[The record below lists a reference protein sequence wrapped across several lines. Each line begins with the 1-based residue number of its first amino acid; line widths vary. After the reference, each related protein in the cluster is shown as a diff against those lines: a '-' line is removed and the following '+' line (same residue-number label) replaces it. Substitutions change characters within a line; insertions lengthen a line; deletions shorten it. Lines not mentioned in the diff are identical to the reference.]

1 MTQHF
6 SRELNV
12 NEESMEILNLHGG
25 AFNIVT
31 ISKIQGKLDEK
42 IVRQVLDFVQEELT
56 FLNCRIQEISNRLY
70 FTTSGTEKI
79 CLQVI
84 DHCGK
89 NTYLDTVKKEL
100 NQPLSSNKTL
110 IRCLIVYEEKK
121 LNYCYLI
128 TTIHHAI
135 CDAISCVH
143 LHSEML
149 NCYNKIK
156 QNEPLNYRQ
165 AKVLGSLAEF
175 MPQYVLGISA
185 KIKALLF
192 IAKTSAKL
200 WFYSPEKIKQEQY
213 LPLKQRQ
220 CGITQRKL
228 DSIITKKLIEVSRQE
243 QTTVQSVICAA
254 MLVSVVKQIRKRQKP
269 NKKINVSCRTYVDLR
284 RRIEPSIP
292 SDQLGFLA
300 SSITS
305 FHSLTSSLSFW
316 DLAREVSQQNKH
328 ELQQRSYFPAFIL
341 FKKRLVEYYIKKPDD
356 YPLTLDV
363 SNIGDL
369 KIKRDYESFQLEEI
383 SFIPSN
389 PIFGGILTVAVST
402 FDDKM
407 ILNFVAS
414 IPFISQATIESIANE
429 VIHCLIAESGGFNP
443 ICL

>member
-6 SRELNV
+6 SRELNA

-84 DHCGK
+84 EHCGK
-89 NTYLDTVKKEL
+89 NTYLDTVKEEL
-100 NQPLSSNKTL
+100 NEPLSSNKTL
-110 IRCLIVYEEKK
+110 IRCLIVYEERK

-165 AKVLGSLAEF
+165 AKVLGSLTEF

-185 KIKALLF
+185 KIKTLLF

-200 WFYSPEKIKQEQY
+200 WFYSPEKIKQEEY

-228 DSIITKKLIEVSRQE
+228 DSIITKKLIATSRQE
-243 QTTVQSVICAA
+243 LITVQPVICAA
-254 MLVSVVKQIRKRQKP
+254 MLIAVANQIKKEQKLHT
-269 NKKINVSCRTYVDLR
+269 KINVSCRTYVDLR

-292 SDQLGFLA
+292 SNQLGCLV
-300 SSITS
+300 SSLTS
-305 FHSLTSSLSFW
+305 FHSLTSSILFW
-316 DLAREVSQQNKH
+316 DLAKECSQKIKQ
-328 ELQQRSYFPAFIL
+328 ELQQKSYFPAFIL
-341 FKKRLVEYYIKKPDD
+341 FRKRIVEHYLKKPDD

-369 KIKRDYESFQLEEI
+369 KIKKDYGSFQLEEI

-389 PIFGGILTVAVST
+389 PIFGRILTVAVST
-402 FDDKM
+402 FSDKM

-414 IPFISQATIESIANE
+414 IPSVSQATLESIAND
-429 VIHCLIAESGGFNP
+429 VIDCLIAE
-443 ICL
+443 LAAKKYDKQ